1 MGGRTCLRGGGGGR
15 RCSTR
20 EARTSWGRSALTHT
34 LHNTSTG
41 TGATT
46 HTNTAATAWGTLNF
60 VTQALLTAEGPHYG
74 PDHTLTTLPLSRAD
88 HTPRTHTGALV
99 QVTRCVPSQVWC
111 WTVAWLALPP
121 RRLTALARHTPHIN
135 LFIIFSLTMTVYHIS
150 IYMLLIVYSNRQT
163 LTTALYCLNPAKK

>member
-20 EARTSWGRSALTHT
+20 EDRTSWGRSARTHS
-34 LHNTSTG
+34 LHNTS

-46 HTNTAATAWGTLNF
+46 HTNTAATGWGTLNF
-60 VTQALLTAEGPHYG
+60 VTPALLTAEGPHSG

-121 RRLTALARHTPHIN
+121 RLAALARHATHFN
-135 LFIIFSLTMTVYHIS
+135 LFMLLFLTMTVYHIL
-150 IYMLLIVYSNRQT
+150 IFMLFIVQCDGKTHVTS
-163 LTTALYCLNPAKK
+163 LYCLKPARK

>member
-20 EARTSWGRSALTHT
+20 EARTSWGRSALTLTHT

-46 HTNTAATAWGTLNF
+46 HTNTAWGTLNF
-60 VTQALLTAEGPHYG
+60 VTQALLTAEGPHNG
-74 PDHTLTTLPLSRAD
+74 PDHTMTTLPLSRED

-99 QVTRCVPSQVWC
+99 QVMRCVPSQVWC

-121 RRLTALARHTPHIN
+121 PSIAALARHALHIN
-135 LFIIFSLTMTVYHIS
+135 VFIIFSFTMTV
-150 IYMLLIVYSNRQT
+150 
-163 LTTALYCLNPAKK
+163 